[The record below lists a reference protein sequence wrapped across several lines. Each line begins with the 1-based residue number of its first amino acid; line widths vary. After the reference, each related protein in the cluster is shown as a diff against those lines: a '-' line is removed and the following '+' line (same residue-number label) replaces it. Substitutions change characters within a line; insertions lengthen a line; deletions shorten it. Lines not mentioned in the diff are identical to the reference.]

1 MDGSSQSAWI
11 GVKDALAR
19 FAHHATHRPHA
30 ERERQ
35 CGELLLELLKLAD
48 RMNVDLFSASQQLI
62 GDRAKTLP
70 RRVDLAESGN
80 RDD

>member
-19 FAHHATHRPHA
+19 FAHQATHRPHA

-35 CGELLLELLKLAD
+35 CGELLLELVKLAD
-48 RMNVDLFSASQQLI
+48 RMNVDLFGASQQLI
-62 GDRAKTLP
+62 GDRARTLP
-70 RRVDLAESGN
+70 RLVNVAEPSNSEG
-80 RDD
+80 